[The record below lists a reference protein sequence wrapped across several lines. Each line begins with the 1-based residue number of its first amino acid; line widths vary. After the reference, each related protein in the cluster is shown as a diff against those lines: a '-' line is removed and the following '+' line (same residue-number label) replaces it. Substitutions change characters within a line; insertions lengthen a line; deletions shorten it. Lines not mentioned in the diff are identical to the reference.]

1 MLLSLPPVLGERC
14 SLSVPVNL
22 TAAVPPASGTGR
34 YPTVCA
40 WRVSVSIMPSELSY
54 GVACVR
60 ISFLSS
66 SLLYV
71 YTTFSLFTHRWTL
84 EWLPPLGFASDAAVG
99 MAVQV
104 SVRVPVFLSF
114 AHMPR
119 NGVAG
124 SCHFTCNF
132 LRGRR
137 VVLHSGHT
145 TFPSHRRG
153 PRVWPPRRAD
163 TADFSAFGDS
173 RPHGYEVVFCDL
185 DLRFP
190 NDYGCRTSRDVF
202 SGHLSLLFGEVSA
215 CSGSLPTFELGCL
228 LFSCGNSF
236 YSGY

>member
-1 MLLSLPPVLGERC
+1 M
-14 SLSVPVNL
+14 
-22 TAAVPPASGTGR
+22 
-34 YPTVCA
+34 
-40 WRVSVSIMPSELSY
+40 
-54 GVACVR
+54 
-60 ISFLSS
+60 
-66 SLLYV
+66 
-71 YTTFSLFTHRWTL
+71 
-84 EWLPPLGFASDAAVG
+84 G

-119 NGVAG
+119 NGAAG

-137 VVLHSGHT
+137 VVLHSGGAPGSDLPVAPT
-145 TFPSHRRG
+145 LLILR
-153 PRVWPPRRAD
+153 
-163 TADFSAFGDS
+163 AFGDS

-202 SGHLSLLFGEVSA
+202 SGHLSLLFGEVPA